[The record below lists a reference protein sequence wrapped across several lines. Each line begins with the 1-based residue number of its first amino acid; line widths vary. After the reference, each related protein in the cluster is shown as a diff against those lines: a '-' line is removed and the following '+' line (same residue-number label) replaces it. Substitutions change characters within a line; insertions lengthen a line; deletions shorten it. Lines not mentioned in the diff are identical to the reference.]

1 MDIKAFFEN
10 LKEKIISLYQT
21 IVDYCRDN
29 KRNAILFASLGVCI
43 ILLIILLACLP
54 HKKKDKNPAQ
64 KEIVVTE
71 EFLIPDGPELHQ
83 DYNISRQTKEKWSDE
98 QADTWFQ
105 IPGQKDIDSSEK
117 ANDNII
123 NEITGAAP

>member
-10 LKEKIISLYQT
+10 LKDKIISLYQT

-29 KRNAILFASLGVCI
+29 KKNAILFASLGACI

-64 KEIVVTE
+64 KEILVTE

-83 DYNISRQTKEKWSDE
+83 DYNISRRTQEKWSDE

-105 IPGQKDIDSSEK
+105 IPGQKDIDSLEK